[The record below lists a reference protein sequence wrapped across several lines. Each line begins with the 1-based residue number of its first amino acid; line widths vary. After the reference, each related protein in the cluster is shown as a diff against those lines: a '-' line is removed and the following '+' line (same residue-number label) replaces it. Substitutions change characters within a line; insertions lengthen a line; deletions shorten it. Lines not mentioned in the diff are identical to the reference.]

1 MLQILQKI
9 TKKCENV
16 KMKKANEMLCSYIVK
31 SLIYSVFINST
42 FNIYSIS
49 KQAKFIPPLL
59 TLETKLDA
67 KVVSH
72 TLNHVKWF
80 PSPSIV
86 LMRWSDWEEGYV
98 GATMQHVITN
108 WNIFC
113 HWQFLPVAVQRPFA
127 PNVYIHELNLIMF
140 DKHWRSHDITKK
152 LLKLGP

>member
-1 MLQILQKI
+1 MR
-9 TKKCENV
+9 KCKNAKRKWNV
-16 KMKKANEMLCSYIVK
+16 VFIYCEVTNIV
-31 SLIYSVFINST
+31 YSVFINST

-113 HWQFLPVAVQRPFA
+113 HWQFLPVAVKSKDRLLP
-127 PNVYIHELNLIMF
+127 MF
-140 DKHWRSHDITKK
+140 ILDSWNEFDHVW
-152 LLKLGP
+152 